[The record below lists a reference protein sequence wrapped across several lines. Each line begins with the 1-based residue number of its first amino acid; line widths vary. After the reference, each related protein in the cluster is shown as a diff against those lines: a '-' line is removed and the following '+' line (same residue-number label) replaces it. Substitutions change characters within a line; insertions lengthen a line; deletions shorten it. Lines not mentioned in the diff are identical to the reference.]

1 MKFFIETYGCQM
13 NVADSELV
21 SSILVSAGW
30 NIAENIDEAD
40 LLLFNTCS
48 VRQHAENRI
57 LGRIANERSRKL
69 AKPDLRIGMLG
80 CVAQRM
86 GKSLLE
92 TDSGVDFVV
101 GVDQYEALPEL
112 LQAETGLSTEMDTR
126 QTYPGIHPLRQD
138 HTCGFVTIMRG
149 CDNFCSYC
157 IVPYVRGRERS
168 VPLEQIIEEVRSCGE
183 QGLKDVTLL
192 GQNVNSYR
200 HGQTGFP
207 ELLREL
213 NKIDSIYRLR
223 FITSHPKDL
232 SDELVRAMADC
243 AKVCHHIHLPLQSG
257 DDTVLQAMNRKY
269 SYAHYLGLVHK
280 LRKAMPDIAITTD
293 LIAGFPGETDAM
305 FENTLQAMREIEFD
319 YSFCFKYSPRDGT
332 AAADFPGQI
341 DEETRLRRLQ
351 NMVALQREITLKK
364 FTDQIGNEV
373 EVYVEGMSKKSTAQ
387 VSGKTRDY
395 KIAVLTGSADEI
407 GTLKRSKVTGAT
419 AGTLICA

>member
-21 SSILVSAGW
+21 SSILTSAGW
-30 NIAENIDEAD
+30 SIAADIDEAD

-69 AKPDLRIGMLG
+69 AKPNLKIGILG

-92 TDSGVDFVV
+92 KDSGVDFVV

-112 LQAETGLSTEMDTR
+112 LQAETGWSTAMDTR
-126 QTYPGIHPLRQD
+126 QIYPGIHPLHKDR
-138 HTCGFVTIMRG
+138 TCGFVTIMRG

-200 HGQTGFP
+200 HERIGFP

-213 NKIDSIYRLR
+213 NKLESIYRLR

-232 SDELVRAMADC
+232 SEELVEAMADC

-257 DDTVLQAMNRKY
+257 DDQVLENMNRGY
-269 SYAHYLGLVHK
+269 SYAHYLGLVRK

-293 LIAGFPGETDAM
+293 LIAGFPGESEAM
-305 FENTLQAMREIEFD
+305 FVNTLRAMREIEFD
-319 YSFCFKYSPRDGT
+319 YSFCFKYSPREGT
-332 AAADFPGQI
+332 AAADFSGQI
-341 DEETRLRRLQ
+341 DEETRLCRLQ
-351 NMVALQREITLKK
+351 SMVDLQREITLKR
-364 FTDQIGNEV
+364 FTAQIGREV
-373 EVYVEGMSKKSTAQ
+373 EVYVEGLSKKSPAQ
-387 VSGKTRDY
+387 VSGKTRDF
-395 KIAVLTGSADEI
+395 KIAVLSGSADDI
-407 GTLKRSKVTGAT
+407 GTLKRSKVIRAT